1 MLDALKSLFE
11 NNVISEEI
19 RESIEAAF
27 ETRITEAREEVSQ
40 QLREEFAQK
49 YEHDKNTMIEAVDRM
64 ISEQLSTEL
73 VEFADDRK
81 QLAEMKIKYAK
92 KMQADTQVMKE
103 FVTRQLASEVKEL
116 HEDQVVMASKF
127 GKLEQFVVE
136 ALAQEITE
144 FYKDKQDL
152 AETKVRLVRE
162 GRNEIK
168 KVKQEFVTRAAKMVE
183 GVVSQ
188 NLRSEITALKE
199 DIEAARRADFGR
211 KLFEAFAAEYSTS
224 YLNEKSETAKLLKVI
239 DLKDLAMK
247 EAAEAVVKAEQILE
261 SKQAEIRTLKESQER
276 KAIMSELLAP
286 LNGEQKSIM
295 GELLEGVRTFK
306 LNESFVKYLPSVI
319 NGNAGNTPQKK
330 QALLEAKEITGN
342 KISNT
347 NRSSESD
354 LSASNIVDIRRLA
367 GLKI

>member
-27 ETRITEAREEVSQ
+27 ENRINEARTQVAE

-64 ISEQLSTEL
+64 ISEQLSAEI
-73 VEFADDRK
+73 VEFADDRN
-81 QLAEMKIKYAK
+81 QLAEMKVKYAK
-92 KMQADTQVMKE
+92 KMKKDAEVMKE
-103 FVTRQLASEVKEL
+103 FVTRQLAKEVKEL

-162 GRNEIK
+162 GRQEIK

-183 GVVSQ
+183 SVVTQ
-188 NLRSEITALKE
+188 NLHSEIHALKE

-211 KLFEAFAAEYSTS
+211 KLFEAFASEYSTS

-239 DLKDLAMK
+239 DLKDQAMQ
-247 EAAEAVVKAEQILE
+247 EAAQAVVKAEKILE

-286 LNGEQKSIM
+286 LNGEQKAIM
-295 GELLEGVRTFK
+295 GELMETVKTER
-306 LNESFVKYLPSVI
+306 LNESFEKYLPSVL
-319 NGNAGNTPQKK
+319 NGKAPQKK
-330 QALLEAKEITGN
+330 QALVEAKEITGN
-342 KISNT
+342 KVISN
-347 NRSSESD
+347 NPRSSESD
-354 LSASNIVDIRRLA
+354 SNIIEIRKLA

>member
-19 RESIEAAF
+19 KESIEQAF
-27 ETRITEAREEVSQ
+27 EARINEAKETATQ

-49 YEHDKNTMIEAVDRM
+49 YEHDKNTMIDAVDRM
-64 ISEQLSTEL
+64 ISEQLSAEI
-73 VEFADDRK
+73 VEFADDRN
-81 QLAEMKIKYAK
+81 QLAEMKLKLVQERKRTA
-92 KMQADTQVMKE
+92 TVMKE
-103 FVTRQLASEVKEL
+103 FVTRQLAAEVREL

-162 GRNEIK
+162 GRKEIK
-168 KVKQEFVTRAAKMVE
+168 KVKEAFVQRAAKMVE

-188 NLRSEITALKE
+188 GLRSEMKTLKE

-211 KLFEAFAAEYSTS
+211 KLFEAFAHEYQAS

-239 DLKDLAMK
+239 DLKDQAMQ
-247 EAAEAVVKAEQILE
+247 EAAQAVVQAEKILE
-261 SKQAEIRTLKESQER
+261 SKEQTIRALKEAQER
-276 KAIMSELLAP
+276 KAIMNELLSP
-286 LNGEQKSIM
+286 LNKEQKEIM
-295 GELLEGVRTFK
+295 GELMESVKTTK
-306 LNESFVKYLPSVI
+306 LNESFEKYLPAVLA
-319 NGNAGNTPQKK
+319 GNAPQKK
-330 QALLEAKEITGN
+330 QALVEAKEITGN

-354 LSASNIVDIRRLA
+354 SNIIAIRKLA
-367 GLKI
+367 GLKF

>member
-19 RESIEAAF
+19 KESIETAF
-27 ETRITEAREEVSQ
+27 ENRINEARTQVAE

-64 ISEQLSTEL
+64 ISEQLSAEI
-73 VEFADDRK
+73 VEFADDRN
-81 QLAEMKIKYAK
+81 QLAEMKVKLAQEK
-92 KMQADTQVMKE
+92 KKVSKVMKE
-103 FVTRQLASEVKEL
+103 FVMRQLASEVKEL

-168 KVKQEFVTRAAKMVE
+168 KVKEQFVQRAAKMVE
-183 GVVSQ
+183 SVVTN
-188 NLRSEITALKE
+188 NLTVEITSLKE

-247 EAAEAVVKAEQILE
+247 EAAQAVVKAEQILE
-261 SKQAEIRTLKESQER
+261 SKQAEIRALKESQER
-276 KAIMSELLAP
+276 KAIISELLAP
-286 LNGEQKSIM
+286 LNAEQRSIM
-295 GELLEGVRTFK
+295 GELMETVKTER
-306 LNESFVKYLPSVI
+306 LNESFDKYLPSVL
-319 NGNAGNTPQKK
+319 NGKAPQKK
-330 QALLEAKEITGN
+330 QALVEAKEVTGN
-342 KISNT
+342 KISN
-347 NRSSESD
+347 NPRSSEMD
-354 LSASNIVDIRRLA
+354 TNIIDIRKLA

>member
-19 RESIEAAF
+19 KESIEAAF
-27 ETRITEAREEVSQ
+27 EGRINDARQAVAV

-49 YEHDKNTMIEAVDRM
+49 YEHDKNTMIDAVDRM

-73 VEFADDRK
+73 VEFADDRR
-81 QLAEMKIKYAK
+81 QLSEMKVKYAQKMK
-92 KMQADTQVMKE
+92 KDTAVMKE
-103 FVTRQLASEVKEL
+103 FVTRQLASEVSEL
-116 HEDQVVMASKF
+116 HEDQVAMASKF
-127 GKLEQFVVE
+127 GALESFVVE

-144 FYKDKQDL
+144 FFKDKREL

-162 GRNEIK
+162 GRQEIK
-168 KVKQEFVTRAAKMVE
+168 KVKEQFVQRAAKMVE

-188 NLRSEITALKE
+188 NLRSELTSLRE

-239 DLKDLAMK
+239 DLKDLAIK
-247 EAAEAVVKAEQILE
+247 EAAHAVVQAEQILE
-261 SKQAEIRTLKESQER
+261 SKQAEVRALKEAQER
-276 KAIMSELLAP
+276 KAIISELVAP
-286 LNGEQKSIM
+286 LNAEQRGIM
-295 GELLEGVRTFK
+295 NELMENVKTVK
-306 LNESFVKYLPSVI
+306 LQESFNKYLPAVI
-319 NGNAGNTPQKK
+319 AGQAPQKK
-330 QALLEAKEITGN
+330 QALVEAKEVTGN

-347 NRSSESD
+347 TRSSETD
-354 LSASNIVDIRRLA
+354 SNIVDIRKLA
-367 GLKI
+367 GLKF